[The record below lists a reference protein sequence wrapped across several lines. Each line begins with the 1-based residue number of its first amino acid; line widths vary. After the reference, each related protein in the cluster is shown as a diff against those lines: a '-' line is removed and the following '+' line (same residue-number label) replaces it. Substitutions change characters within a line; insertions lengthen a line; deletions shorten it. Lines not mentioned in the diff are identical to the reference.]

1 MNNRNNNVI
10 HLDIQRNIA
19 AQNLVDNGEG
29 NIEIENNQVE
39 EILVICE
46 INQ

>member
-19 AQNLVDNGEG
+19 PQNLVDNDGG
-29 NIEIENNQVE
+29 NIEIENNQVGD
-39 EILVICE
+39 I
-46 INQ
+46 

>member
-19 AQNLVDNGEG
+19 PLNLVDNGEG